1 MADASPAVHDHLAD
15 FISSINRVVPSLKT
29 SRIVLPDQLRS
40 SMGPVDDAEGWE
52 DNMDEVGKQLLE
64 AEEKERAQME
74 QERKEQEERSNKKI
88 EWIND
93 PSSDKVTQWM
103 QLIDLFPTL
112 DPIVLAHVLE
122 KQGGS
127 LDAAVETILGQSESD
142 LLHSLEDDNKEDD
155 EWNAVGDQDLNHE
168 LRSILQD
175 SNNGGDDAGAGV
187 DDSRY
192 HDDVGIDRL
201 DNINSIISNL
211 GSSSRY
217 DVDDI
222 DQYSPPPSS
231 SSNSSNSSSSSS
243 SVSGSGHLA
252 PPLGVPGED
261 DDSLTRDEKEQL
273 RIEFESLS
281 ETEKR
286 KMNKKR
292 QELMHRKLTN
302 RLEVGVFWKV
312 LGYSDLDYE
321 RESNNLKHLKATDE
335 KLPYD
340 PTPQRAYL
348 SYTQRNID
356 IMSVQS
362 FGSSIRN
369 VVNPRLAER
378 FYNRLLKFQSKYGV
392 DSKEA
397 KAVLAFHG
405 TGAHNVESI
414 AEKGLIIPGWFNGI
428 KKANGSVYGT
438 GIYCSPSASYA
449 ASYASGG
456 KVFVLAVLL
465 GKTTTGSNK
474 LFHDSRIAISDQIWV
489 IFRPSQVLPLYVIS

>member
-1 MADASPAVHDHLAD
+1 MEE
-15 FISSINRVVPSLKT
+15 I
-29 SRIVLPDQLRS
+29 
-40 SMGPVDDAEGWE
+40 
-52 DNMDEVGKQLLE
+52 GKQLAE
-64 AEEKERAQME
+64 AEEKERAAKE
-74 QERKEQEERSNKKI
+74 QERKEQEEKSNKKI

-93 PSSDKVTQWM
+93 PSSDKVAQWL

-122 KQGGS
+122 KQAGS

-155 EWNAVGDQDLNHE
+155 EWNAVGDQDLNQQ
-168 LRSILQD
+168 LRNILQD
-175 SNNGGDDAGAGV
+175 SNNGSAGDGSNQDG
-187 DDSRY
+187 DSQY
-192 HDDVGIDRL
+192 YDNIDIDRL
-201 DNINSIISNL
+201 DNINSIINSL

-217 DVDDI
+217 DD
-222 DQYSPPPSS
+222 DQYVDYNPPPSPS
-231 SSNSSNSSSSSS
+231 LPSSSSSS
-243 SVSGSGHLA
+243 SSSSDSGHLA
-252 PPLGVPGED
+252 PPLGVPGEGD
-261 DDSLTRDEKEQL
+261 DNLTPEEKEQL
-273 RIEFESLS
+273 RLEFERLS
-281 ETEKR
+281 ESEKR
-286 KMNKKR
+286 RMNKKR

-302 RLEVGVFWKV
+302 RLEVGIFWKV

-335 KLPYD
+335 KLSYD

-356 IMSVQS
+356 LMSVQT

-474 LFHDSRIAISDQIWV
+474 LFHDSRIAIEDQIWV